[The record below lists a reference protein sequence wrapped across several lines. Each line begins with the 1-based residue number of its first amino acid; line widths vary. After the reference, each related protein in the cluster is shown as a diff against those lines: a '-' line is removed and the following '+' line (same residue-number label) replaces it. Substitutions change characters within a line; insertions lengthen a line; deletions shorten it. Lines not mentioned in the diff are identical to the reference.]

1 MPSTKS
7 KSAIINGKV
16 KERVDRRSYHRQ
28 APPSPEMEHSPR
40 LPTPESILQD
50 ALSNLQQRAVVQDTI
65 QSMLIDVELAA
76 TLSKELVVMER
87 EEELKQRARASERA
101 LQEARAVQQEQVHH
115 KRLLAD
121 ELVKELWSLAT
132 EIGALKRWKDEHQPI
147 VEKHDELIAKLM
159 YAEDQIE
166 ELKLRPVVAPAQDTR
181 VPEEPPRVGDGKPI
195 ASQELQVSA
204 VPATEIKETLD
215 KFISESKKM
224 ELLAG
229 ISDEQTKQS
238 KRTIAIQPPDDKE
251 KSEEPVPRLTNEVP
265 EECQNPEA
273 QEDVPVVM
281 ILSEDHEEAPGL
293 ESLEISIL
301 MEVFGF
307 LDAIEILNLAQV
319 NVTFFSRIDSL
330 FGSGEGMMPDP
341 PIPTTIE
348 TSPMELTPTVVQMP
362 PDPYVARAPPQTPQ
376 PMQTAAS
383 KLDAATSPQGRQGIF
398 SILQNR
404 AAAAAAAAA
413 ARPRIRGRA
422 PRLAVKQAQPI
433 TEAMATSMGAKLTD
447 TELTAIIT
455 MRTRLDQREKDVA
468 ELLKE
473 KEDLSA
479 KLEGTEAVKQFLIG
493 KVRDVEKTLS
503 KSLEDEAKVAQQV
516 ASDQEVIA
524 FLDSRVQELERNERK
539 LLSELKATN
548 EELVRTKNQNSKKT
562 TVLGDM
568 LQFERERSTEN
579 EKEFKATKKLLVKEV
594 KHCRS
599 QLTALQAERD
609 GYREQNERLRK
620 AVFTNGASHGSPVR
634 DDRY

>member
-1 MPSTKS
+1 MKGWIVAVATDSYSLPPSTM
-7 KSAIINGKV
+7 
-16 KERVDRRSYHRQ
+16 E
-28 APPSPEMEHSPR
+28 PSSR

-50 ALSNLQQRAVVQDTI
+50 ALSNLQQRAVVQETI
-65 QSMLIDVELAA
+65 QSMLVDVELAV

-147 VEKHDELIAKLM
+147 VEQYDELIAKLM
-159 YAEDQIE
+159 HAEDQIE
-166 ELKLRPVVAPAQDTR
+166 ELKLRPIAAPAQDTR
-181 VPEEPPRVGDGKPI
+181 APQEPPIVSGGKPL

-204 VPATEIKETLD
+204 TPSSETEETPTIVITESETKELSAEISAEPTKEAEPEISVLPVDEAVKET
-215 KFISESKKM
+215 
-224 ELLAG
+224 
-229 ISDEQTKQS
+229 
-238 KRTIAIQPPDDKE
+238 
-251 KSEEPVPRLTNEVP
+251 SEEPVVGPTHQIP
-265 EECQNPEA
+265 EEAPEPEV
-273 QEDVPVVM
+273 QEDAPVVM
-281 ILSEDHEEAPGL
+281 MLSEDDEKTPGL
-293 ESLEISIL
+293 ESLEVPIL

-307 LDAIEILNLAQV
+307 LDAMEILNLAQV
-319 NVTFFSRIDSL
+319 NVAFFSRIDSL

-348 TSPMELTPTVVQMP
+348 TKPMELTPTMVQMP
-362 PDPYVARAPPQTPQ
+362 PDPYVARAPPQTPHPIQ
-376 PMQTAAS
+376 PAAT
-383 KLDAATSPQGRQGIF
+383 KPDAATSPQGRRGIF
-398 SILQNR
+398 SMLQNR
-404 AAAAAAAAA
+404 AASAAAAG
-413 ARPRIRGRA
+413 PRMRGRA
-422 PRLAVKQAQPI
+422 PRTAVKQAQPI
-433 TEAMATSMGAKLTD
+433 TEAMATSMGSKLTD

-455 MRTRLDQREKDVA
+455 MRTRLDQREKDIA
-468 ELLKE
+468 ELMKE

-493 KVRDVEKTLS
+493 KVREVEKTLS
-503 KSLEDEAKVAQQV
+503 KSQEDESKVTQQI

-539 LLSELKATN
+539 LLSELKATS
-548 EELVRTKNQNSKKT
+548 EEWARTKNQNSKKI

-620 AVFTNGASHGSPVR
+620 AVFTNGASHGSPIR
-634 DDRY
+634 G